1 MRKRVQ
7 VDKPDEQE
15 TVAGGSREDMYAA
28 GDLNTEDEDDL
39 GATDPVPPKKQAP
52 TASKSSKKITE
63 SKRGEQDRIATEYQK
78 ASAHPDILQ
87 ASARG
92 KRAATE
98 APHEPGT
105 SSPKKVCLHN

>member
-1 MRKRVQ
+1 MRRRVQ
-7 VDKPDEQE
+7 LDKPDEQE
-15 TVAGGSREDMYAA
+15 TVAGGSRGGMVTAA
-28 GDLNTEDEDDL
+28 IEGTDSEDDL
-39 GATDPVPPKKQAP
+39 EPESVPPKKQAP
-52 TASKSSKKITE
+52 AASRSSKKTTE
-63 SKRGEQDRIATEYQK
+63 TKRGEQDRIATEYQK

-105 SSPKKVCLHN
+105 SSPKKVCLYN